1 MLNPLQSKK
10 HFLTKLTLNL
20 KDITI
25 LIQHVIG
32 QLFLIDRIYSISLKT
47 VQQISK
53 RKSNLNLLL
62 NK

>member
-47 VQQISK
+47 VQ
-53 RKSNLNLLL
+53 
-62 NK
+62 